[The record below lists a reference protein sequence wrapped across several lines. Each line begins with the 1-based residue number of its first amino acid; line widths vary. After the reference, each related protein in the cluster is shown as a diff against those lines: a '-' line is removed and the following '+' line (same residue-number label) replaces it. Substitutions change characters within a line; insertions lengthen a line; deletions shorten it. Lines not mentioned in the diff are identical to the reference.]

1 MTGRLV
7 QLSGVI
13 VDHIYWVKE
22 VPAPGAEAIVSRAA
36 LCAGGGFNAMVAARR
51 AGLAVAYAGTLGT
64 GPFAGIAAEAL
75 VAEGIRVLRPRLAGR
90 DQGCCTCLIDLAGE
104 RTFIASSGADGV
116 VTDQDL
122 LSVKPR
128 EGDWFLLSGYA
139 LGYRH
144 SREALTRWLEAAPPG
159 LNLVFDPSPL
169 VAEIPER
176 SRAAALK
183 AAAWISANRTE
194 AAFLTDLS
202 DPAAAAEALAKGRP
216 GGAVVRDGANGC
228 HVAAQGGHAVHIPG
242 HAVIVKDTN
251 GAGDAH
257 IGAFIAALVR
267 GEPPLRAARFA
278 SIAAALSTTREGPST
293 APHLTEVLAILGP
306 EPGVAGAA

>member
-13 VDHIYWVKE
+13 VDHTYWVKE
-22 VPAPGAEAIVSRAA
+22 VPAPGAEAIVSRVA

-75 VAEGIRVLRPRLAGR
+75 AAEGIEVLRPRLADK

-104 RTFIASSGADGV
+104 RTFSASSGADGV
-116 VTDQDL
+116 VTDQEL

-128 EGDWFLLSGYA
+128 EGDWFRLSGYA
-139 LGYRH
+139 LGYRQ
-144 SREALTRWLEAAPPG
+144 SRAALTRWLAAAPQG
-159 LNLVFDPSPL
+159 LRLVFDPSPL
-169 VAEIPER
+169 VAEIPEE
-176 SRAAALK
+176 SRAAAQH
-183 AAAWISANRTE
+183 AASWISANRAE
-194 AAFLTDLS
+194 AMILTDVA
-202 DPAAAAEALAKGRP
+202 DPAAAAEALAKGRT

-228 HVAAQGGHAVHIPG
+228 HVAAQDGHAVHIPG
-242 HAVIVKDTN
+242 LVVDVKDTN

-267 GEPPLRAARFA
+267 GEPPLRAAHFA
-278 SIAAALSTTREGPST
+278 NIAAALSTTREGPST
-293 APHLTEVLAILGP
+293 APHLNEVLAILGP
-306 EPGVAGAA
+306 APGVAGAA